1 MNQSLPRIE
10 GDFTGNPLA
19 TRSAGPVVNPSAWAK
34 WQFCGVPI
42 PSGPGA
48 MPDKPGSGNP
58 VLHRR
63 TLLRIGLMAL
73 TCALFLGRASTAG
86 SLAERQVTPPLDV
99 PARATT
105 PVGVVS
111 NPFLGLVRL
120 ESRCSLRLGKCR
132 HVIFMTVGWD
142 DPNDD
147 ETSDD
152 PADDDDAWEGLN
164 ALGETEVPVPAWFQQ
179 DRLLPQRPRNSIRTS
194 LVGTLPLHIV
204 PDGATAPLLAFPGRV
219 PPRGRADILN
229 VAVPHM
235 AGFFA
240 V

>member
-1 MNQSLPRIE
+1 
-10 GDFTGNPLA
+10 
-19 TRSAGPVVNPSAWAK
+19 
-34 WQFCGVPI
+34 
-42 PSGPGA
+42 
-48 MPDKPGSGNP
+48 
-58 VLHRR
+58 
-63 TLLRIGLMAL
+63 
-73 TCALFLGRASTAG
+73 
-86 SLAERQVTPPLDV
+86 
-99 PARATT
+99 
-105 PVGVVS
+105 
-111 NPFLGLVRL
+111 
-120 ESRCSLRLGKCR
+120 
-132 HVIFMTVGWD
+132 MTVGWD